1 MENVAVR
8 GGLLDEDGIAW
19 HRVRES
25 VHDKGCRDRVG
36 WLRNGQAWPWLWP
49 WSLCRF
55 KEW

>member
-1 MENVAVR
+1 MEDVAVR
-8 GGLLDEDGIAW
+8 GCLLDDDGIAW

-25 VHDKGCRDRVG
+25 VHDKGRLDRVG

-55 KEW
+55 K